1 MASVPKVVPDIV
13 IGRLPLYLRALTYLA
28 EEGREIAPSQE
39 LGDRL
44 GISSAQI
51 RKDLSHFGEFGKQG
65 IGYDIL
71 FLSQELRRILHL
83 EEAWEVAV
91 VGAGDLGHDLVRYGS
106 FDSKGFRIT
115 VVFDRHSQKTGK
127 KPGKFEIFDAEAM
140 PTIIKGRGIKVA
152 IIAVPAAAAQAVAD
166 TLTESGVRAILNY
179 APITLSV
186 PPYIQVQ
193 YIDPIIHLQ
202 HMSYYLT

>member
-1 MASVPKVVPDIV
+1 MVTNSQKV
-13 IGRLPLYLRALTYLA
+13 RALTYLA
-28 EEGREIAPSQE
+28 EEGQEIASSQE

-71 FLSQELRRILHL
+71 FLSQQLRRILHL

-91 VGAGDLGHDLVRYGS
+91 VGAGDLGHALVRYGG

-115 VVFDRHSQKTGK
+115 VVFGRHSQKTGK
-127 KPGKFEIFDAEAM
+127 KLGEFEMFDTEAM
-140 PTIIKGRGIKVA
+140 PTIIKGRGIKVT

-166 TLTESGVRAILNY
+166 TLIESGVRAILNY